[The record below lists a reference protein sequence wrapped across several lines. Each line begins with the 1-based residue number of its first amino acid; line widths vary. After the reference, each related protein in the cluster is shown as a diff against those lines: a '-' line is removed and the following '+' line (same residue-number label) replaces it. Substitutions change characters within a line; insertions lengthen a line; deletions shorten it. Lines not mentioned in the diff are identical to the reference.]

1 MRHACRISPFAHFFF
16 FFNLESGTSTTP
28 YSVPRAR
35 NYSIVT
41 WALALFLGPNLFL
54 ILSVVL
60 RS

>member
-1 MRHACRISPFAHFFF
+1 MRHACRISPFAHLFF
-16 FFNLESGTSTTP
+16 FFNLESA
-28 YSVPRAR
+28 RAR